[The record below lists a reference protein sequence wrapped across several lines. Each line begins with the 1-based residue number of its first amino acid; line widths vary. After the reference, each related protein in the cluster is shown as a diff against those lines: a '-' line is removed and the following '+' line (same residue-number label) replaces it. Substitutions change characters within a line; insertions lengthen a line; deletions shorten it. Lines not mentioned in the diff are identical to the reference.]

1 MNPTTLPNAVVPDA
15 NILISLC
22 SKEQLTFQIAEQ
34 AFDDY
39 VQNGWEFFA
48 PNIIVAEVQY
58 VLCQKLSKGIL
69 TQNEHEEAIE
79 FFENYMSAIL
89 PPENGEVSLIK
100 RAEEIRE
107 TYGCSRSAD
116 SLFIALAEELSQTRT
131 TELLTFDK
139 GFINQTVKNAPTVQ
153 INLLTI

>member
-1 MNPTTLPNAVVPDA
+1 MNQTTLPNAVVLDA

-22 SKEQLTFQIAEQ
+22 SKEKLTFQTAEN
-34 AFDDY
+34 AFDNY
-39 VQNGWEFFA
+39 GQNGWEFSA

-58 VLCQKLSKGIL
+58 VLCQKLSNGIL
-69 TQNEHEEAIE
+69 TTIEHEEAVE
-79 FFENYMSAIL
+79 FFENYMTAIL
-89 PPENGEVSLIK
+89 PPENGEASLIK

-116 SLFIALAEELSQTRT
+116 SLYIALAEELTTKRI

-139 GFINQTVKNAPTVQ
+139 GFINQTGKNASTVQ
-153 INLLTI
+153 VNLLRI